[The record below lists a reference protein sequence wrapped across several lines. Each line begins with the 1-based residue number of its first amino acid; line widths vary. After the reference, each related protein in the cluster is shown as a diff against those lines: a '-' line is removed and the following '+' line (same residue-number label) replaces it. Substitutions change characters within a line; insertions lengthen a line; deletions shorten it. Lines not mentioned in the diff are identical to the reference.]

1 MINMTTN
8 NERIEV
14 TTRKVR
20 LNFPHLFEPHSFDD
34 KQDPKYSAVIMLP
47 KTDTGTKKL
56 IEEAIEK
63 AIEKGV
69 QEKWGGKRPKNIDMA
84 FTDYDAQGLEPDDEG
99 YYEPYK
105 GHYIFNAKSNA
116 QWPPVVV
123 SLNPNIPITDQS
135 EIYSGV
141 YARVNLSFFPYSY
154 GKKTGVG
161 IALNMV
167 QKLADGEPLSG
178 RRDASDVFGN
188 VEIDPITGE
197 PILD

>member
-1 MINMTTN
+1 MATNN

-63 AIEKGV
+63 AIEKGI
-69 QEKWGGKRPKNIDMA
+69 QEKWGGKRPKNIDVA

-178 RRDASDVFGN
+178 KRDASDVFGN